1 MSEAISILDEVRRGG
16 YDFCFVATYNAYLP
30 FYEEVVLPRL
40 ASAGCRANVL
50 MMDARQCAAALS
62 EESTRPRRAGAAYT
76 LMPVRAGGAF
86 HPKVILLVGRRKG
99 LLFVGSHNM
108 TISGLSLNR
117 ELTNRFEFADDKDRD
132 EVGAIKASWEFL
144 RAWAAEQPTE
154 LQETFNSAERSIRWL
169 REGNAEE
176 GEPQIYGSL
185 SEGASLWETV
195 RTRVPPNVR
204 RVTVVAPYFDHEL
217 AFLRKL
223 NDELTPKEFVV
234 GVDAA
239 TAEINSDARTIMPEA
254 RFVDASCLREGS
266 SFLHAKALLFETA
279 NEELLITGSANA
291 SSPAWLAEASER
303 NAEIVVLR
311 FGSRRRSLAAE
322 LGLKELHSRPRLT
335 EEEWGNIIRPKRK
348 ATTPASVHHVPL
360 VAVETADGFKIDT
373 RPLKSTLLPQV
384 ILLNDKGERIGDY
397 EAVDDGTHLL
407 NVAVTDAETRRQ
419 ASVLSLQVSG
429 GKRLLASVHHTF
441 SVPTSAQTERQKQL
455 DNAFHSL
462 SGDAPLF
469 DEMFRLIDRVV
480 FDETEDTAP
489 APGGA
494 RKQKKAAQQEPSE
507 EQTVFASSLRDART
521 ARLRERFASTGD
533 LGLLL
538 DALNRRL
545 GVGLE
550 AEVTANTGVAR
561 SEEEGIG
568 SDDEELASVSVSF
581 GDADEAETALAC
593 QRKTARMMRRMTAQL
608 ERAAALKDAAF
619 VTIAQLAAVLG
630 VLLLLREL
638 GLKRARSLKGETYI
652 PYKDER
658 KFFLDGTRLLYA
670 QRSAVMEQA
679 LSAYGPDEMRA
690 EVGTA
695 VGLLF
700 WMAYDIGIDLRY
712 EFEQEDR
719 KEREAEVREMARL
732 LAMAPQFCDG
742 DFNERKARDAVMR
755 FGTYDEEQGATAQWY
770 EEHSEWMKTF
780 AELHREPQKFNTVRR
795 MPNAGDL
802 SYLTRAESHKPFV
815 VLDSDGASVKVVD
828 LDKES
833 EKKNYSSYGIG
844 YIAIVDIE

>member
-40 ASAGCRANVL
+40 AAAGCHANVL
-50 MMDARQCAAALS
+50 MMDARECASALS

-99 LLFVGSHNM
+99 LLFVGSHNL
-108 TISGLSLNR
+108 TLSGLSLNR
-117 ELTNRFEFADDKDRD
+117 ELTNRFEFADDKDRG

-144 RAWAAEQPTE
+144 RAWAAGQPAE
-154 LQETFNSAERSIRWL
+154 LQETFNSTERSIRWL
-169 REGNAEE
+169 REGSAEE
-176 GEPQIYGSL
+176 DEPQIYGAL
-185 SEGASLWETV
+185 SEGASLWELV

-204 RVTVVAPYFDHEL
+204 RVTVVAPYFDREL

-223 NDELTPKEFVV
+223 NDELTPEEFVV

-239 TAEINSDARTIMPEA
+239 TAEINSDARAIMPEA
-254 RFVDASCLREGS
+254 RFVDASCLREGRG
-266 SFLHAKALLFETA
+266 FLHAKALLFETA

-322 LGLKELHSRPRLT
+322 LGLKELRTRTRLT
-335 EEEWGNIIRPKRK
+335 EEQWDNIRPKRK

-373 RPLKSTLLPQV
+373 RTLKSRLLPQV
-384 ILLNDKGERIGDY
+384 ILLNDKDERIGDY

-407 NVAVTDAETRRQ
+407 NVAVADAGMRRQ

-429 GKRLLASVHHTF
+429 GKRLLAFVHHTF

-455 DNAFHSL
+455 DIAFQSL

-480 FDETEDTAP
+480 FDETEDKAP
-489 APGGA
+489 TPGGSK
-494 RKQKKAAQQEPSE
+494 KQKKAAQEEPTA

-521 ARLRERFASTGD
+521 VRLRERFASTGD

-550 AEVTANTGVAR
+550 AEVTANAGIAR
-561 SEEEGIG
+561 SEEESVG

-581 GDADEAETALAC
+581 GDADEAETARAC

-619 VTIAQLAAVLG
+619 VTVAQLAAVLG

-638 GLKRARSLKGETYI
+638 GLKKARSLKGETYVQ
-652 PYKDER
+652 YKDER
-658 KFFLDGTRLLYA
+658 KFFLDVTRLLYA
-670 QRSAVMEQA
+670 QRSAVMEHA
-679 LSAYGPDEMRA
+679 RSAYHPDEMPA

-700 WMAYDIGIDLRY
+700 WMAYDIDIDLRY

-719 KEREAEVREMARL
+719 KERETEVREMARL
-732 LAMAPQFCDG
+732 LALAPQFCDG
-742 DFNERKARDAVMR
+742 DFNERKGREAVMR
-755 FGTYDEEQGATAQWY
+755 FGPYDEKQGTTAEWL
-770 EEHSEWMKTF
+770 EAHLEWMKTF
-780 AELHREPQKFNTVRR
+780 AELHREPQEFNTVRR

-802 SYLTRAESHKPFV
+802 SYPTRAKSHKPFV
-815 VLDSDGASVKVVD
+815 VLDSDGSSVKVVD
-828 LDKES
+828 LDRES
-833 EKKNYSSYGIG
+833 EEKNYGSYGID
-844 YIAIVDIE
+844 YIAIVDVD